1 MDQMTNAAIYLAPD
15 GYDTSGAKL
24 MGRHS
29 AGESFLRGYLRH
41 AAVEGLHLFNAVG
54 RPVSELET
62 LVSQIQTPRH
72 PITWYGPRDRK
83 RLGSAGCLYYPSP
96 NLAQEA
102 WSRRPFGSKLYSLC
116 GITHTTASHRAMD
129 AIAELTTAPVEPW
142 DALIC
147 TSAAVRAAVE
157 VELDAVRADLTERLG
172 ATRFPGPKLA
182 TIPLGV
188 NCSDFATTPTER
200 ARWRAA
206 LGIPTDAVVALYV
219 GRFNTV
225 AKMNPAMMAMVLEAS
240 AKETGQ
246 QIYWIVAG
254 WAANEELAALHHAQ
268 TRAFCPSVHYR
279 AVDGRPKDTRYSIWS
294 AADFF
299 ISFSDNVQET
309 FGLTPIEA
317 MAAGLPSVVTDWNGY
332 RDTIRHGVDGFRID
346 TYAPRPGLG
355 RDLAYAYANQWVP
368 YEKYLAAAAQMTA
381 IDLRG
386 ATRAVTALVTNP
398 DLRARMGAAA
408 AQRAQE
414 IFDWANIVPQYQ
426 ALWAELA
433 AIRISAN
440 SPPGLPTGDPRRL
453 DPFTLFASYPT
464 DVLTPQTRLCVLP
477 QLDWL
482 VARERLQQPLG
493 SVGRWALPNVVEMEQ
508 AFEFYASHPHEQV
521 LKLLQRY
528 PQQRRPFIERGL
540 LWLVKFGALAITRPE
555 GLRAISDAGTS
566 PDEGMGG
573 RIAG

>member
-1 MDQMTNAAIYLAPD
+1 MAPLTNAAIYLASD
-15 GYDTSGAKL
+15 GYDTRGAKL

-41 AAVEGLHLFNAVG
+41 ADIDGLHFFNAFG

-62 LVSQIQTPRH
+62 LVSEIQAPTH
-72 PITWYGPRDRK
+72 SVTWYGQRERK
-83 RLGSAGCLYYPSP
+83 RLGAAGCLYYPSP

-102 WSRRPFGSKLYSLC
+102 WARRPFGPELYSLC

-129 AIAELTTAPVEPW
+129 AIAQLTTAPLENW

-157 VELDAVRADLTERLG
+157 AELAAVRYDLVERLG
-172 ATRFPGPKLA
+172 ATRFPSPRLT

-188 NCSDFATTPTER
+188 NCSDFAPQPEQR

-206 LGIPTDAVVALYV
+206 LNIPTDATVALYV
-219 GRFNTV
+219 GRFNAV
-225 AKMNPAMMAMVLEAS
+225 AKMNPAMMALALEAS

-246 QIYWIVAG
+246 EIYWIVAG
-254 WAANEELAALHHAQ
+254 WAANEELAGLHHAQ
-268 TRAFCPSVHYR
+268 TRAFCPSVQYR

-317 MAAGLPSVVTDWNGY
+317 MAAGLPSVVTDWDGY
-332 RDTIRHGVDGFRID
+332 RDTVRHGVDGFRID
-346 TYAPRPGLG
+346 TYTPRPGLG

-381 IDLRG
+381 IDLRA
-386 ATRAVTALVTNP
+386 ATQAVTALVSSP
-398 DLRARMGAAA
+398 SLRATMGASA
-408 AQRAQE
+408 AQRARE
-414 IFDWANIVPQYQ
+414 FFDWANIVPQYQ
-426 ALWAELA
+426 ELWAELA
-433 AIRISAN
+433 AIRRQASSA
-440 SPPGLPTGDPRRL
+440 SRPPPEDPRRL

-464 DVLTPQTRLCVLP
+464 RVLTPQTRVCVFP
-477 QLDWL
+477 EVTWA
-482 VARERLQQPLG
+482 VAAERLQQPLG
-493 SVGRWALPNVVEMEQ
+493 GVGRWALPAVGEMQQ
-508 AFEFYASHPHEQV
+508 AFEFFRARPYEQV
-521 LKLLQRY
+521 LTLLENY
-528 PQQRRPFIERGL
+528 PQHRHPFIERGL
-540 LWLVKFGALAITRPE
+540 LWLVKFGALVI
-555 GLRAISDAGTS
+555 TS
-566 PDEGMGG
+566 P
-573 RIAG
+573 